1 MINRGFL
8 AVCAATALGS
18 VTWAAEHPKFVS
30 QPLAGTILVDGHHED
45 WTGAAEPFGTEPV
58 SLQFAND
65 GAFLYVRL
73 VTSDPSARS
82 QIMRRGL
89 IVWFDEGGK
98 NKKRFG
104 LKYPVVESTGEPL
117 ERGRYGGGRRGGDS
131 GTAERPG
138 DDSYEPADRIDVL
151 SSNKDDEHS
160 LTLDHASGIEA
171 AAKVEQ
177 GTLRYELK
185 VPLARTDDHP
195 YAIGT
200 SPGKTLGIR
209 LETPKAERRSSRR
222 NGRPWWR
229 HARRRGPL
237 RFSAAEAAERL
248 GHRLA
253 QRVVRS
259 IALTEGSAARRSSVI
274 NGIQPTIDRDG
285 IEDDTITPPSAL
297 IFFSRAG

>member
-1 MINRGFL
+1 MMNRGFL
-8 AVCAATALGS
+8 ALCAATALGS

-30 QPLAGTILVDGHHED
+30 QPVAGTILVDGHHED
-45 WTGAAEPFGTEPV
+45 WVGTAEPFGAEPV
-58 SLQFAND
+58 SIQFAND

-104 LKYPVVESTGEPL
+104 LKYPVVESTEEPQ

-131 GTAERPG
+131 GTADRPG

-171 AAKVEQ
+171 AARVEQ

-185 VPLARTDDHP
+185 VPLARTADHP

-200 SPGKTLGIR
+200 SPGKTLGIG
-209 LETPKAERRSSRR
+209 LETPKAERPSSET
-222 NGRPWWR
+222 GR
-229 HARRRGPL
+229 GYGGGGGGGGGYGGG
-237 RFSAAEAAERL
+237 
-248 GHRLA
+248 GHRGGMGGRGGGMRGGGGQSGFQPPKPLNA
-253 QRVVRS
+253 WGTVSLSASSDRS
-259 IALTEGSAARRSSVI
+259 R
-274 NGIQPTIDRDG
+274 
-285 IEDDTITPPSAL
+285 
-297 IFFSRAG
+297 